1 MDLVSLIAACSFGA
15 FDPEITRAVVALSSY
30 GEPWSYRIAGEP
42 NAKVFQTPEAAIAGA
57 RQAQEL
63 GKAVRVGLGGIA
75 VDLEAATA
83 QPNEVMFSPCA
94 NLTIT
99 TRRLAQAADRCKAE
113 GRPDPEYCAV
123 GVYFGSW
130 NEPAADMVDAVLI
143 QVAVQG
149 DQAPPVIEDYYASRG
164 ASAESAPP
172 QAGTREPEITD
183 EERRQAEFL
192 EGGGGLFP
200 RATSG
205 DDKLNKDPERVMILS
220 PGRGLDRPDEGEE
233 GGESAGNTRA
243 GKDDEE
249 ATSLN
254 SEEPKPLILPQ

>member
-15 FDPEITRAVVALSSY
+15 FDPEITRAVVTLSSY
-30 GEPWSYRIAGEP
+30 GEPWSYRIEGEP

-83 QPNEVMFSPCA
+83 QPNEAMFSPCV

-99 TRRLAQAADRCKAE
+99 TRRLAQAAARCKAE
-113 GRPDPEYCAV
+113 DRPDPEYCAV

-130 NEPAADMVDAVLI
+130 QEPALDMVDAVLV
-143 QVAVQG
+143 QAAVQG
-149 DQAPPVIEDYYASRG
+149 EQAPPVIEDYYAGR
-164 ASAESAPP
+164 SAPADLSRP
-172 QAGTREPEITD
+172 PAGTGEPDMTK
-183 EERRQAEFL
+183 EEHRRAELL

-200 RATSG
+200 QVESE
-205 DDKLNKDPERVMILS
+205 NEEFSKDPERVMILS
-220 PGRGLDRPDEGEE
+220 PGRGFGAPAEGEE
-233 GGESAGNTRA
+233 GGPSTGKIKAGEH
-243 GKDDEE
+243 GEE

-254 SEEPKPLILPQ
+254 SEEAKPRVVPQ

>member
-1 MDLVSLIAACSFGA
+1 MDLVSLIAACSIGG
-15 FDPEITRAVVALSSY
+15 FDPEVTRAVVTLSSY
-30 GEPWSYRIAGEP
+30 GEPWSYRIEGEP

-83 QPNEVMFSPCA
+83 QPNEAMFSPCV

-99 TRRLAQAADRCKAE
+99 TRRLAQAAARCKAE

-123 GVYFGSW
+123 EVYFGSW
-130 NEPAADMVDAVLI
+130 EEPALDMVDAVLV

-149 DQAPPVIEDYYASRG
+149 DQAPPVIEDYYAGRK
-164 ASAESAPP
+164 APAEQSPP
-172 QAGTREPEITD
+172 PAETDEPEMTE

-200 RATSG
+200 QAASG
-205 DDKLNKDPERVMILS
+205 DEKLSKDPERVMILS
-220 PGRGLDRPDEGEE
+220 PGRGFEAPGEGEE
-233 GGESAGNTRA
+233 GDPSAGHTRA
-243 GKDDEE
+243 GEPDEE

-254 SEEPKPLILPQ
+254 SEESKTLVVPR

>member
-15 FDPEITRAVVALSSY
+15 FDPEITRAVVTLSSY
-30 GEPWSYRIAGEP
+30 GEPWSYRIEGEP

-83 QPNEVMFSPCA
+83 QPNEAMFSPCV

-99 TRRLAQAADRCKAE
+99 TRRLAQAAARCKAE
-113 GRPDPEYCAV
+113 GGPDPEYCAV
-123 GVYFGSW
+123 GVYFGTW
-130 NEPAADMVDAVLI
+130 KEPALDMVDAVLV
-143 QVAVQG
+143 QVAVQD
-149 DQAPPVIEDYYASRG
+149 DQASPVIEDYYAGRS
-164 ASAESAPP
+164 ASADLSRPP
-172 QAGTREPEITD
+172 AGTGEPDMTE
-183 EERRQAEFL
+183 EERRRAEFL

-200 RATSG
+200 QAESENEE
-205 DDKLNKDPERVMILS
+205 LSKDPEREMILS
-220 PGRGLDRPDEGEE
+220 PGRGFGSPAEGEE
-233 GGESAGNTRA
+233 GSPPTGKTKAGEHG
-243 GKDDEE
+243 EE

-254 SEEPKPLILPQ
+254 SEEAKPRVVPQ